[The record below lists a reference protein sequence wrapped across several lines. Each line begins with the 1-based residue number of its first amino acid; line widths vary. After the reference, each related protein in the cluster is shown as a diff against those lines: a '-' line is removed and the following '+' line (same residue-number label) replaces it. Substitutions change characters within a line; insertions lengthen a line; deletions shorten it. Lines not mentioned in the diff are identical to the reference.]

1 MKNLNEMTAK
11 ELKEMAK
18 EMKISNWWNLK
29 KSVLIEKIEAAQN
42 MTEEEKQQLAEE
54 QEKEDKLFEHYS
66 NNWRKYGVTNN
77 WTKFF
82 NNYKKGKITLI
93 EDIFAEE
100 TVVEEEQAPNTLIE
114 TPAPSEK
121 PVAIINDEKEEKPE
135 PKKNNGWEK
144 IAKENI
150 ENAYNWIIGGYE
162 NSVLDG
168 EMTREEVEE
177 WIKKNAVVAIY
188 QEAITTRYTECS
200 CGGEAPKEM
209 RFATKAWCVK
219 YIVELLK
226 GDGYEVEVEEIV
238 EEKKEGHKP
247 SPKRGALIE
256 WNGKAQNICAWGKEL
271 GISANTLYGRIYKM
285 GWDVDKAFTTKPR

>member
-1 MKNLNEMTAK
+1 MKNLNEMTVK

-42 MTEEEKQQLAEE
+42 MTEEEKQIVAEE
-54 QEKEDKLFEHYS
+54 QAKEDKLFEHYS
-66 NNWRKYGVTNN
+66 NNWRKYGMTNN
-77 WTKFF
+77 WTKFIED
-82 NNYKKGKITLI
+82 YRKGKIELI
-93 EDIFAEE
+93 EDIFAEKTE
-100 TVVEEEQAPNTLIE
+100 EIIEEAVEEIVEEAQEEIIEEPQPVVEEE
-114 TPAPSEK
+114 K
-121 PVAIINDEKEEKPE
+121 
-135 PKKNNGWEK
+135 PKKDNGWEK

-150 ENAYNWIIGGYE
+150 DNAFAWIIGGYE

-177 WIKKNAVVAIY
+177 WVKNDAVETLYV
-188 QEAITTRYTECS
+188 EAISTRYTGES
-200 CGGEAPKEM
+200 CGGNPPAAMKH
-209 RFATKAWCVK
+209 ATKKWCVK

-226 GDGYEVEVEEIV
+226 AEGYEVEMPEII

-247 SPKRGALIE
+247 TAKRGQLLE

-271 GISANTLYGRIYKM
+271 GISPNTLYGRIYKM
-285 GWDVDKAFTTKPR
+285 GWDIDKAFTTPGKRSK

>member
-18 EMKISNWWNLK
+18 RMKISNWWNLK

-66 NNWRKYGVTNN
+66 NNWRKYGMTNN
-77 WTKFF
+77 WTKFIDD
-82 NNYKKGKITLI
+82 YRKGKIELI

-100 TVVEEEQAPNTLIE
+100 HVEEETDRVCEEIE
-114 TPAPSEK
+114 EEIQDE
-121 PVAIINDEKEEKPE
+121 VAAEEETKAQVQEEEKQ
-135 PKKNNGWEK
+135 KKNNGWEK

-150 ENAYNWIIGGYE
+150 DNAYNWIVGGYE

-168 EMTREEVEE
+168 EMTQEEVNE
-177 WIKKNAVVAIY
+177 WVKNNAVNEIY
-188 QEAITTRYTECS
+188 DEAISTRYTGDS

-209 RFATKAWCVK
+209 RFATKKWCVK
-219 YIVELLK
+219 YIVELLRAE
-226 GDGYEVEVEEIV
+226 GYKVNIEEEI
-238 EEKKEGHKP
+238 EGHKP
-247 SPKRGALIE
+247 TPKRGALIE
-256 WNGKAQNICAWGKEL
+256 WNGKSQNICAWGKEL

-285 GWDVDKAFTTKPR
+285 GWDVEKAFTTRPR